1 MKKLTGNQIRQMWLD
16 FFSSKGHN
24 IIPSA
29 SLVPQNDP
37 TLLWINA
44 GVAPLKKYFDGREVP
59 VNPRMCNAQKSIR
72 TNDIDNVGKTAR
84 HHTFF
89 EMLGNFSIG
98 DYFREDVLTW
108 AYELLFDPKWYGFEP
123 EKIYITYY
131 PDDQETFQK
140 WRSLGI
146 DTSHL
151 IPIADNFWEIGEG
164 PCGPDTEIFYDRGE
178 GYDPNHMGIRLLE
191 EDIEN
196 DRYIEI
202 WNIVFSQYNS
212 VSGLNREDYP
222 ELPSKNID
230 TGSGLER
237 LACIFQ
243 GTQTNYETDLF
254 MPMIRFLENKTGH
267 SYQNQ
272 EDKMAFRVIVDH
284 IRSVTFAI
292 ADGAALS
299 NEGRGYVLRR
309 ILRRAVRYGKT
320 LGLNEP
326 FLYQLVSIVVDNMK
340 TFYHYLV
347 EKQPIIE
354 KIIQT
359 EEENFLKTLSTGEK
373 KLNEIMKVTTNHTIS
388 GADAFLLYD
397 TFGFPIEL
405 TEEVASGHGYS
416 VDIEAFQQEL
426 QKQKTRAR
434 NARNGEQSM
443 NVQNEDY
450 LKFQLSSSFIG
461 YDNLS
466 STSTII
472 GLFQDGKMVEK
483 GCGMMQVVFDQ
494 TPFYAEMG
502 GQVGDKGVIDYQNQV
517 FIVSDTFRL
526 PNGQHAHTIDMK
538 QESIQIGATVKAIVD
553 EQYRKAVCQNHS
565 ATHLLNQ
572 ALREILGGHVVQQGA
587 QVTAEGLRFDFN
599 HYQNLTIEQILAIE
613 KLVQEVIHR
622 DVLVCTIETTMEE
635 AKRQGAQALFGEK
648 YGESVRLVDMDFSK
662 ELCGGTH
669 VNSTGEIQNFAI
681 TSIESKGSGIFRIEA
696 ITGEHVAKTME
707 KVIGY
712 LKDEI
717 TEIHQKMNLLLE
729 KAKAEGYTLE
739 YADSALPTLKGSYQD
754 ILNYRACFE
763 YSKKCQKQLEK
774 SYDIAKRTTNSA
786 DYKQY
791 ESKMDL
797 IQGCSVLITP
807 VESMDINGLKDMVDK
822 IAADYERC
830 VIFFADVFV
839 EEQKVIFLANSKQT
853 SVNSGLLVKAAEM
866 ATGGNGGGRPDFAQA
881 GGKEIEKVEEALQL
895 VREKVRCDI

>member
-98 DYFREDVLTW
+98 DYFRDDVLTW
-108 AYELLFDPKWYGFEP
+108 AYELLFDPKWYGFHL

-146 DTSHL
+146 DASHL

-178 GYDPNHMGIRLLE
+178 EYDPNHMGIRLLE

-243 GTQTNYETDLF
+243 DTETNYETDLF
-254 MPMIRFLENKTGH
+254 MPMIRFLEEKTGH

-326 FLYQLVSIVVDNMK
+326 FLYQLVAVVVDNMK
-340 TFYHYLV
+340 SFYSYLI
-347 EKQPIIE
+347 EKQSIIE

-373 KLNEIMKVTTNHTIS
+373 KLNELMKIAENNMIS
-388 GADAFLLYD
+388 GNDAFLLYD

-405 TEEVASGHGYS
+405 TEEVAKGKGYS
-416 VDIEAFQQEL
+416 VDIDGFHQEL
-426 QKQKTRAR
+426 QKQKIRAR

-450 LKFQLSSSFIG
+450 LKFHLPSSFIG
-461 YDNLS
+461 YNHLS
-466 STSTII
+466 STSTVI

-483 GCGMMQVVFDQ
+483 GCGVMQIIFNQ

-502 GQVGDKGVIDYQNQV
+502 GQVGDKGHIQYQNQE

-538 QESIQIGATVKAIVD
+538 NEFIQIGATVKAIVD
-553 EQYRKAVCQNHS
+553 EHYRKAVCQNHS

-572 ALREILGGHVVQQGA
+572 ALREILGDHVVQQGS

-599 HYQNLTIEQILAIE
+599 HYQNLTFEQILDIE
-613 KLVQEVIHR
+613 RLVQDVIRR
-622 DVLVCTIETTMEE
+622 DLLVCTIETTMEE
-635 AKRQGAQALFGEK
+635 AKKQGAQALFGEK

-669 VNSTGEIQNFAI
+669 VNSTGEIENFAI

-696 ITGEHVAKTME
+696 VTGEQVCEAME
-707 KVIGY
+707 KVIHY
-712 LKDEI
+712 LKNEI
-717 TEIHQKMNLLLE
+717 IEIRQKMTVLIE
-729 KAKAEGYTLE
+729 KAKDEGYELE
-739 YADSALPTLKGSYQD
+739 YCDSVFPTIKGSYQD
-754 ILNYRACFE
+754 IINYRECFE
-763 YSKKCQKQLEK
+763 HIKKNQKQLEK
-774 SYDIAKRTTNSA
+774 LYDMAKRKNNSD

-797 IQGCSVLITP
+797 TQACPILIAQVT
-807 VESMDINGLKDMVDK
+807 SMDMNSLKDMVDK
-822 IAADYERC
+822 IAANYEKC
-830 VIFFADVFV
+830 VIFFANVFE
-839 EEQKVIFLANSKQT
+839 EEQKVIFLAKSKQT
-853 SVNSGLLVKAAEM
+853 SIHCGQLVKTAAI

-881 GGKEIEKVEEALQL
+881 GGKEIGKVEDVLQL
-895 VREKVRCDI
+895 VREKIACDI